1 MTTAPTRLLGLL
13 GLVLAVIQPSHVF
26 GQGVEVETRDLEQWS
41 RSSLASSFDAISA
54 DLLYKPQI
62 LAPQLDLA
70 FGLALVAT
78 ELDPASESAWRRL
91 LEVATALEAD
101 LPEAV
106 AARRSAIE
114 ALVNL
119 DPDDSVMRLRLL
131 LDRIEERPTA
141 QARVAA
147 YEVLLSPENLP
158 RLGNKAGARLA
169 FDLALLQQRIGNLNA
184 AAQRIAQAVG
194 LDPSFPQAADMAAGL
209 FRSVVPTPIDEAE
222 LLAIAFTAS
231 PGDDV
236 IAKSLADLTL
246 AAGAYDHA
254 DDLLE
259 LASLLQQTGS
269 GNLEMLAADR
279 ILAMWGAHRLEDAR
293 ALGASIARAR
303 TRTIKQ
309 QFLRQGMDPANVE
322 KMVVPPSPE
331 VALVL
336 AVIEARNGDRME
348 KEKAVSTLFDSY
360 RFNLAEFGRAR
371 RRLDEQPPLEDDGL
385 EARRQQRQRTTM
397 AAISKAE
404 AGIYADQAWAR
415 AWFGWAPP
423 TAVDEAASDETDA
436 SDGEKRPASRLSLDD
451 LLKGAV
457 RGDALD
463 ASQEQ
468 VIRGW
473 AAMEQEEFDLAR
485 SLLTPASE
493 SSPYAEAGIA
503 LLDEVAGDRQQAAR
517 KYLAVYNARPGGLVG
532 LWCRSRLEALL
543 ETQIPA
549 PSQAGLMADMLR
561 STLPEAV
568 GRVIRD
574 PRHGLLAL
582 AIQPVAPR
590 TSAFEPLVV
599 TITLTNVSDL
609 DLAIGP
615 NSPIGPTL
623 AIVPD
628 VVEIAGLPSVPTI
641 NRQSK
646 PTILAIDR
654 RFSLESQESITF
666 TVDLSGTLLAH
677 DIALASIFGGSF
689 KLRAVVNYT
698 VASSMNIDVAR
709 FGREATTP
717 VFRIDG
723 IDPFQ
728 DGRIPGIMEGM
739 KQARTIGDTKDIA
752 MMLQLVMEPLGG
764 KAFLTDD
771 TSRLATVEA
780 CLALPPVARA
790 WTASLLLPGSSGIIR
805 IVDRLVADGSRASMV
820 LALSRFSQ
828 TPTAS
833 PIVAGL
839 KSADPL
845 IRRLAEA
852 SRELAEFAQLQKDKS
867 VLDYDEDEDKDEAA
881 TSQL

>member
-13 GLVLAVIQPSHVF
+13 GLVLAVIQPFHAL
-26 GQGVEVETRDLEQWS
+26 GQGVEVDTRDLEQWS
-41 RSSLASSFDAISA
+41 QGSLASSFDAISA
-54 DLLYKPQI
+54 NLLYDPAI
-62 LAPQLDLA
+62 LAPQLELA

-91 LEVATALEAD
+91 LEVSTALEAD

-106 AARRSAIE
+106 GARRSAIE
-114 ALVNL
+114 ALVKL

-147 YEVLLSPENLP
+147 YEILLSPENLK
-158 RLGNKAGARLA
+158 RLGNKAGSRLA
-169 FDLALLQQRIGNLNA
+169 FDLALLQQRIGNLDA

-246 AAGAYDHA
+246 AAGAYGHA

-259 LASLLQQTGS
+259 LASLLQPARS
-269 GNLEMLAADR
+269 PKMEMLAADR
-279 ILAMWGAHRLEDAR
+279 ILAMWGARRLDDAR
-293 ALGASIARAR
+293 AFGVSTNR
-303 TRTIKQ
+303 TRTRTVKQ
-309 QFLRQGMDPANVE
+309 QLLRDGIAPGEVE
-322 KMVVPPSPE
+322 KMVVPPSPD

-336 AVIEARNGDRME
+336 AVIEARNGDRMQR
-348 KEKAVSTLFDSY
+348 EKAVSRLFASY
-360 RFNLAEFGRAR
+360 RFRLTELTRAR
-371 RRLDEQPPLEDDGL
+371 ERLNEQPSLEDDEL
-385 EARRQQRQRTTM
+385 EARREQRQKSM
-397 AAISKAE
+397 LAGISKVE

-423 TAVDEAASDETDA
+423 TAQDDPDA
-436 SDGEKRPASRLSLDD
+436 SEDEKQSASRLSLDD
-451 LLKGAV
+451 LLKGAL
-457 RGDALD
+457 RGGAID

-468 VIRGW
+468 VVRGW
-473 AAMEQEEFDLAR
+473 AAMEEENFDLAR

-493 SSPYAEAGIA
+493 SSPYAEAGVA

-517 KYLAVYNARPGGLVG
+517 KYLAVYNARPGSLVG

-543 ETQIPA
+543 ETEVPV
-549 PSQAGLMADMLR
+549 PPQADLMADMLR

-582 AIQPVAPR
+582 EIEPVSPR

-628 VVEIAGLPSVPTI
+628 VVEIVGLPSIPTI

-654 RFSLESQESITF
+654 RFSLESQESIRF
-666 TVDLSGTLLAH
+666 TVDLSGTLLAN
-677 DIALASIFGGSF
+677 DIAKASIFGGSF

-698 VASSMNIDVAR
+698 VASSMNIDAAR

-717 VFRIDG
+717 VFRVDG
-723 IDPFQ
+723 IDPFK
-728 DGRIPGIMEGM
+728 DGRMAGIMEEM

-752 MMLQLVMEPLGG
+752 MMLQLVMEPPGG
-764 KAFLTDD
+764 QALLTDD
-771 TSRLATVEA
+771 ASRLATVEA

-790 WTASLLLPGSSGIIR
+790 WAASLLLPGSSGIIR

-820 LALSRFSQ
+820 LALSQFSA

-839 KSADPL
+839 KSNDPL

-852 SRELAEFAQLQKDKS
+852 SRQLAEFKQLKKDKS
-867 VLDYDEDEDKDEAA
+867 LLDYDEDQV
-881 TSQL
+881 TSQR